1 MVKYELHGNKQNG
14 LLAFSIPFVFFSLH
28 AHYFASSPFFSL
40 AFIFPLSVNV
50 FLLHWH
56 FTLFSHT
63 SMLRDN

>member
-50 FLLHWH
+50 F
-56 FTLFSHT
+56 FTPLAFHSLFSHIYAE
-63 SMLRDN
+63 R